1 MAGLTFAEALAFG
14 AVSLGMSFIGG
25 VVVGYVL
32 VFIRRLRD
40 VA

>member
-1 MAGLTFAEALAFG
+1 VAGLTFAEALGFG
-14 AVSLGMSFIGG
+14 ALSIGSGFIAGLL
-25 VVVGYVL
+25 VGYVL

>member
-1 MAGLTFAEALAFG
+1 VAGLTFSEALAFG
-14 AVSLGMSFIGG
+14 ALSIGMAFIGG

-32 VFIRRLRD
+32 VFIRKLRD